1 MPIIYSFR
9 DFTLN
14 HKPMSMK
21 IGLDIMGGDFAPEN
35 CLAGAV
41 DALNALPADVRIV
54 LIGDTEKAKAYL
66 NSKHIPESQ
75 FDFVHA
81 PDVIEM
87 GEHPTKALA
96 QKPNS
101 SISVGYKLLK
111 ENEIQSFASAGNT
124 GAMLVG
130 AMFSV
135 KAVPGVIR
143 PCITSILPKEN
154 GGFGIVLDV
163 GTNADCKPDVL
174 YQFAIL
180 GSIFAKEVYKI
191 DNPKVGLLNI
201 GEEPEKGNLVAQAT
215 HALMKDSKDFNF
227 VGNVEG
233 IEVFEDKA
241 DVIVCE
247 GFTGNVLLKTAEA
260 FYSIIKR
267 RNRSDDY
274 FDKFNYELYGGT
286 PILGINSNVMIAHG
300 KSTPLAFKNMLI
312 LSRDI
317 VEANLNEKIKTVFQ

>member
-1 MPIIYSFR
+1 
-9 DFTLN
+9 
-14 HKPMSMK
+14 MK
-21 IGLDIMGGDFAPEN
+21 LGLDIMGGDYAPKNCIDGAIMALEN
-35 CLAGAV
+35 
-41 DALNALPADVRIV
+41 LPSSVRIV
-54 LIGDTEKAKAYL
+54 LIGDSAQAKAYL
-66 NSKHIPESQ
+66 KDKGVAEDK
-75 FDFVHA
+75 FDFAHA

-87 GEHPTKALA
+87 GEHPTKALS

-101 SISVGYKLLK
+101 SIAVGFKLLK
-111 ENEIQSFASAGNT
+111 EGGIQCFGSAGNT

-130 AMFSV
+130 SMFSV

-143 PCITSILPKEN
+143 PCITTMIPKEH
-154 GGFGIVLDV
+154 GGYGIVLDV

-174 YQFAIL
+174 YQFGIL
-180 GSIFAKEVYKI
+180 GSVYAKEVYKI
-191 DNPKVGLLNI
+191 NNPKIGLLNI

-260 FYSIIKR
+260 FYSLIKK
-267 RNRSDDY
+267 RNRSDEY

-300 KSTPLAFKNMLI
+300 KSTPLAFKNMMV
-312 LSRDI
+312 LSKDI
-317 VEANLNEKIKTVFQ
+317 VEANLSEKIKNVFQ

>member
-1 MPIIYSFR
+1 
-9 DFTLN
+9 
-14 HKPMSMK
+14 MK
-21 IGLDIMGGDFAPEN
+21 IGLDIMGGDFAPTN
-35 CLAGAV
+35 CLDGAIM
-41 DALNALPADVRIV
+41 ALDLLPSEVKIV
-54 LIGDTEKAKAYL
+54 LIGDTEKAKNYL
-66 NSKHIPESQ
+66 RGKNISDDKFE
-75 FDFVHA
+75 FVHA
-81 PDVIEM
+81 LDVIEM

-96 QKPNS
+96 QKPKS
-101 SISVGYKLLK
+101 SISIGFKLLK
-111 ENEIQSFASAGNT
+111 ENELQCFASAGNT

-143 PCITSILPKEN
+143 PCITSIVPKEN
-154 GGFGIVLDV
+154 GGYGIILDV

-191 DNPKVGLLNI
+191 NKPKVGLLNI
-201 GEEPEKGNLVAQAT
+201 GEEPEKGNLVTQAA
-215 HALMKDSKDFNF
+215 HSLMKDSKDFNF
-227 VGNVEG
+227 VGNIEG
-233 IEVFEDKA
+233 SETFGDKA

-247 GFTGNVLLKTAEA
+247 GFAGNVFLKTAEA
-260 FYSIIKR
+260 FYSMIKK
-267 RNRSDDY
+267 RNRSDEY

-312 LSRDI
+312 LCKDI
-317 VEANLNEKIKTVFQ
+317 VEANLNEKIKTEFQ

>member
-1 MPIIYSFR
+1 
-9 DFTLN
+9 
-14 HKPMSMK
+14 
-21 IGLDIMGGDFAPEN
+21 MGGDFAPSN
-35 CLAGAV
+35 CLEGAI
-41 DALNALPADVRIV
+41 DALASLPADVRIV
-54 LIGDTEKAKAYL
+54 LIGDSEKAKAYL
-66 NSKHIPESQ
+66 KTKNVAEDA
-75 FDFVHA
+75 FDFIHA
-81 PDVIEM
+81 ADVIEM

-101 SISVGYKLLK
+101 SIAVGYKLLK
-111 ENEIQSFASAGNT
+111 ENGIQSFASAGNT

-135 KAVPGVIR
+135 KAISGVIR
-143 PCITSILPKEN
+143 PCITSILPKIN
-154 GGFGIVLDV
+154 GGFGIILDV

-180 GSIFAKEVYKI
+180 GSVFAKEVYKI
-191 DNPKVGLLNI
+191 ANPKIGLLNI
-201 GEEPEKGNLVAQAT
+201 GEEPEKGNLVAQAA

-233 IEVFEDKA
+233 LEVFEDKA
-241 DVIVCE
+241 DVIVCD

-260 FYSIIKR
+260 FYSLSKKR
-267 RNRSDDY
+267 NISDAY

-286 PILGINSNVMIAHG
+286 PILGVNSNVLIAHG
-300 KSTPLAFKNMLI
+300 KSSALAFKNMMV
-312 LSRDI
+312 LSKDV

>member
-1 MPIIYSFR
+1 
-9 DFTLN
+9 
-14 HKPMSMK
+14 MK
-21 IGLDIMGGDFAPEN
+21 IGLDIMGGDFAPAN
-35 CLAGAV
+35 CMDGAIM
-41 DALNALPADVRIV
+41 ALDSLPADVKMV
-54 LIGDTEKAKAYL
+54 LIGDSEKAKQHL
-66 NSKHIPESQ
+66 KEKGVSEDQ
-75 FDFVHA
+75 FEFVHA

-96 QKPNS
+96 QKPQS
-101 SISVGYKLLK
+101 SIAVGYKLLK
-111 ENEIQSFASAGNT
+111 ENEIQCFASAGNT

-143 PCITSILPKEN
+143 PCITSILPKLS
-154 GGFGIVLDV
+154 GGFGIILDV

-180 GSIFAKEVYKI
+180 GSTFAKEVYKM
-191 DNPKVGLLNI
+191 DNPKIGLLNI
-201 GEEPEKGNLVAQAT
+201 GEEPEKGNLVAQAA
-215 HALMKDSKDFNF
+215 HALMKDTKDFNF

-233 IEVFEDKA
+233 QEVFEDKA

-260 FYSIIKR
+260 FYSMIKK
-267 RNRSDDY
+267 RNRSDEY

-300 KSTPLAFKNMLI
+300 KSTPLAFKNMMV
-312 LSRDI
+312 LSKDI